1 MKIIEHFV
9 GGNKYSGNSK
19 RSSIV
24 YDPSTG
30 EETAKVKLGSQED
43 INKTAEELK
52 KKNVRILGDGIPKN
66 GAHNKPVLFL
76 HPKDFFGTLI
86 ELEQE

>member
-24 YDPSTG
+24 YDPSIG

-43 INKTAEELK
+43 INKAVETAREAFIKWSNTPPLQ
-52 KKNVRILGDGIPKN
+52 R
-66 GAHNKPVLFL
+66 ARVLF
-76 HPKDFFGTLI
+76 KFK
-86 ELEQE
+86 E